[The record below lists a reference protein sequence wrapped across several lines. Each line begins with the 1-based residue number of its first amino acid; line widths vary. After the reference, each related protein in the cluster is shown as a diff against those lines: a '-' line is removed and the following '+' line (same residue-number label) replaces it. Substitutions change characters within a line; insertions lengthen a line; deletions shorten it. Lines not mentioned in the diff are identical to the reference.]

1 MKNEYSKIIENI
13 NFASKHNSLTFFV
26 GTGVSR
32 CSGLKGW
39 NQLIQELDLKLN
51 GKKRKQYSSDD
62 YLSNC

>member
-13 NFASKHNSLTFFV
+13 NFASKHNNLTFFV
-26 GTGVSR
+26 GAGVSR

-39 NQLIQELDLKLN
+39 NHLIQKLDLKLN